1 MAGEKKTAKTKAKP
15 KPAPKT
21 KGKQP
26 AKKGKKGAPA
36 PVVQNKWEGN
46 IDRGDFLEIA
56 ALKRILIS
64 GVSVTRHV
72 LGLVHPVSLF
82 TPKNFTGIFWYER
95 HSSGV
100 HQYDFKHLIDV
111 LPVNGAESVG
121 ETFPAALVELSRS
134 GKYEGDLAA
143 RSMTLVFSVPMEQA
157 KLNSDDA
164 SVASRV
170 ARDQRASFY
179 SRDHPGASA
188 AGGVDE
194 DTVQLSLDIVCDNQW
209 SYESLLE
216 GFTLI
221 KNHYAEL
228 LNSPEMARLQEVGEK
243 DKDGNLESQVNNG
256 MNRIVKDETGVNNGA
271 TRAMNMLHQ
280 LYQPEHHPNHRAKF
294 RIKAGTEVE
303 IMFKPSVYKCIYT
316 KRGMEPIEVDL
327 TNNKYFK
334 AGKYC
339 LGIIKKRY
347 SNDTYDVLYVNG
359 PFTMDVDPN
368 HNQKPLFPRR
378 GLMFRK
384 VPKAFLIVDYDAQ
397 LASPWPWG
405 MLTLSAAQTLYF
417 IYYISTHTEN
427 AQGPVSLATGVAGNP
442 KLYFQTMGNWPQ
454 CTDLI
459 WGNGEYWRLASYQM
473 VHFGINHIGF
483 NMVAQLLFGT
493 PIERVH
499 GTERIVLLYEL
510 GVVGGALFAGWSD
523 PMKIVVGASGGVYTI
538 LGAHWANMA
547 IAWDAMKNGTVPPYA
562 RMFVL
567 SILIGIDIF
576 QYIFQRAEGT
586 SYAVHLGG
594 FLVGFVGGILVLREL
609 EVDFWE
615 TWVVR
620 PLAVMLF
627 CLLIGFSIYWDTT
640 HWPPVQPSWM
650 DSWNFG
656 DTTLQCCW
664 KVWNC
669 YDYAQDQ
676 VETEWGPAQWKVIE
690 SGNGGCNG
698 YDLYGAYDD
707 DGLTTCPAMY
717 DYVYNPSDDRRID

>member
-1 MAGEKKTAKTKAKP
+1 VWERDCVDHHSKEKGDKLREKAMAGAKKPEKAKP
-15 KPAPKT
+15 KAKQT
-21 KGKQP
+21 KQ
-26 AKKGKKGAPA
+26 KKGKKVAAPE
-36 PVVQNKWEGN
+36 VQSKWEGN

-56 ALKRILIS
+56 ALRRILLS

-72 LGLVHPVSLF
+72 LGLVHPISIF
-82 TPKNFTGIFWYER
+82 TTKNFDGIFWYER

-100 HQYDFKHLIDV
+100 HQYDFKYLIDV
-111 LPVNGAESVG
+111 LPVNGTESVG

-143 RSMTLVFSVPMEQA
+143 RSMVLVFSVPIEQA
-157 KLNSDDA
+157 HLQAADA

-179 SRDHPGASA
+179 SREHGGAQT
-188 AGGVDE
+188 AGGVDD
-194 DTVQLSLDIVCDNQW
+194 DTVQLSVDIVCDNQW

-216 GFTLI
+216 GFTLL

-228 LNSPEMARLQEVGEK
+228 LNSPEMSRLQEVGDK
-243 DKDGNLESQVNNG
+243 DKPDAGLEQQVNNG
-256 MNRIVKDETGVNNGA
+256 MNRIVKDESGVNNGA

-280 LYQPEHHPNHRAKF
+280 IYQPEHHPNHRAKF
-294 RIKAGTEVE
+294 RVKAGTEVE
-303 IMFKPSVYKCIYT
+303 IMFKPSAYKCVYT
-316 KRGMEPIEVDL
+316 KRGMEPIEIDL

-339 LGIIKKRY
+339 LGVIKKRY
-347 SNDTYDVLYVNG
+347 SDDTYDVHYANG

-368 HNQKPLFPRR
+368 HSQKPLFPRK
-378 GLMFRK
+378 GLMFKR

-405 MLTLSAAQTLYF
+405 MLTLSGAQTLYF
-417 IYYISTHTEN
+417 IYYISTHTSNE
-427 AQGPVSLATGVAGNP
+427 QGPVSLTTGVAGDP
-442 KLYFQTMGNWPQ
+442 KLYYQTMGQWPQ
-454 CTDLI
+454 CDNLI
-459 WGNGEYWRLASYQM
+459 WGDGEYWRLASYQM

-483 NMVAQLLFGT
+483 NMVAQLMFGT

-510 GVVGGALFAGWSD
+510 GVVGGAIFAGWTD

-562 RMFVL
+562 RMAVL
-567 SILIGIDIF
+567 LTLMGIDLF
-576 QYIFQRAEGT
+576 QYLFQRSEGT

-594 FLVGFVGGILVLREL
+594 FLVGFIGGILILREL

-620 PLAVMLF
+620 PLAVILF
-627 CLLIGFSIYWDTT
+627 IVLIAYSLYWDLT

-656 DTTLQCCW
+656 DTQLQCCW

-676 VETEWGPAQWKVIE
+676 SINNDWGPAQWKVLSIF
-690 SGNGGCNG
+690 
-698 YDLYGAYDD
+698 
-707 DGLTTCPAMY
+707 T
-717 DYVYNPSDDRRID
+717 